1 MCDEISLHY
10 VIVQADAV
18 GLQGWTLDHG
28 SRGHRWDALLDT
40 MLQCFSIDG
49 RWSSSI
55 DVTTLVGKDVIHLDH
70 HLQDSIMPVV
80 GVKRNG
86 KARRAPATLEQFQNV
101 IWGLQH
107 SNAHSGIEF
116 SRTSAYH
123 PSKRKKT
130 ILW

>member
-10 VIVQADAV
+10 VIVQADAF

-86 KARRAPATLEQFQNV
+86 KARRAPSNQMTLRAFIFATSTDFV
-101 IWGLQH
+101 DA
-107 SNAHSGIEF
+107 SY
-116 SRTSAYH
+116 TSF
-123 PSKRKKT
+123 
-130 ILW
+130 L